1 MTDRTVR
8 ESLRREEVLC
18 GAADET
24 VASAAKRMAEACCS
38 SILIC
43 EGEELRGI
51 FTERDLLVGVV
62 AAGREPSA
70 TPLAEVMTRDP
81 DTIDAA
87 APVVDAIRR
96 MDEGNFRHLPVLED
110 GRIVG
115 VISWRDLPFDA
126 RIDVE
131 PELEQRHE
139 LAERMW

>member
-1 MTDRTVR
+1 MTDRAVR
-8 ESLRREEVLC
+8 ECLKRKEALC
-18 GAADET
+18 GTADET
-24 VASAAKRMAEACCS
+24 VASAAKRMAEAFCS

-43 EGEELRGI
+43 EGERLVGI

-87 APVVDAIRR
+87 APVIDAIRR
-96 MDEGNFRHLPVLED
+96 MDEGNFRHMPVLEA

-115 VISWRDLPFDA
+115 VISWRDLPFDE
-126 RIDVE
+126 RVGIE
-131 PELEQRHE
+131 PELEQRHG